1 MVIGIAARTIELKVP
16 DSILNAHRTALL
28 AVGGYRPQQRERS
41 VSPALRA
48 YAATATSA
56 DRGAIRDVDVDAV
69 AKAMAV
75 TAVSAAPGTNGLPG
89 LVDQR

>member
-1 MVIGIAARTIELKVP
+1 MVIDIAARTIELKVP
-16 DSILNAHRTALL
+16 DSILDAHRTALL
-28 AVGGYRPQQRERS
+28 AVGGYRPQQLERS

-48 YAATATSA
+48 YAATAPSA
-56 DRGAIRDVDVDAV
+56 DRGAIRDVDAV
-69 AKAMAV
+69 VKAMAV